1 MKKGIAAS
9 KGYAIGKVVLKNEDE
24 ICITETKIE
33 NIEAEKKRL
42 RRSVELSKEQ
52 ILKIKQKTEDQIGK
66 DKAEVFES
74 HIMLLEDP
82 EFIGAV
88 EENMTINKINAE
100 KSLKDIIERYVL
112 IFESMND
119 EYMKERAADVKDV
132 GKRILMNILGYASYQ
147 PNFEV
152 LESNSVIV
160 ASELTPSDTAC
171 LDKEKVSAFLT
182 DLGGRNSHSAIMA
195 RSLGI
200 PAVVGLEDITS
211 LVKDGD
217 LVIVDGIKGEVI
229 INPSDELIKVYEE
242 NKRNYLYDLKKLN
255 KFIKKEAVTKD
266 GIKIEILGNIGKP
279 EEAEIILKNGGMG
292 IGLFRT
298 EFLYMDRDE
307 MPSEEEQFESYRDVT
322 VNMKG
327 KPVIIRTLDIGGD
340 KKLTYLPMIEE
351 SNPFLGYRAI
361 RICLER
367 KDIFKMQL
375 RALLRASVF
384 GNLKIMFPMIATLDE
399 FLQGKYILEECMNE
413 LRLEG
418 KAFNEKIEVGMMV
431 EIPSAAL
438 MADEFAKYVDF
449 FSIGTND
456 LIQYTLA
463 ADRMNSKVSYLYDC
477 MNPAVLKLIE
487 MVINA
492 AHKNGKWCGMCGEMA
507 GNEEAIPILL
517 KLGLDEFSMSPT
529 AILKAKQTIFDN

>member
-42 RRSVELSKEQ
+42 RRAVEISKEQ
-52 ILKIKQKTEDQIGK
+52 ILKIKQKTEEQIGK

-74 HIMLLEDP
+74 HIMLLEDL

-88 EENMTINKINAE
+88 EENMITNKTNAE

-132 GKRILMNILGYASYQ
+132 GKRILMNILGYASSSA
-147 PNFEV
+147 NFEV
-152 LESNSVIV
+152 LDANTVIV

-171 LDKEKVSAFLT
+171 LDKEKVVAFLT
-182 DLGGRNSHSAIMA
+182 DLGGKNSHSAIMA

-242 NKRNYLYDLKKLN
+242 YKKNYLHDLEKLN
-255 KFIKKEAVTKD
+255 KYITKEAITKD
-266 GIKIEILGNIGKP
+266 GKKIAILGNIGKP
-279 EEAEIILKNGGMG
+279 EEAEIVLKNGGMG

-307 MPSEEEQFESYRDVT
+307 MPSEEEQFESYRDVAD
-322 VNMKG
+322 NMNG

-375 RALLRASVF
+375 RALLRASVY

-399 FLQGKYILEECMNE
+399 FLQGKSVLEECMNE
-413 LRLEG
+413 LRSEG

-529 AILKAKQTIFDN
+529 AILKAKQTIFHN